1 MCIICAVGLVMSVDS
16 EPMLTCVCMYV
27 SPFIATVIYVNAI
40 CTCISVCKINAM
52 GGVMYYNYHLN

>member
-1 MCIICAVGLVMSVDS
+1 MCITRAMELVMSVDS

-27 SPFIATVIYVNAI
+27 SPFITTVIYVNAI

-52 GGVMYYNYHLN
+52 GRVMYYNYYLN

>member
-1 MCIICAVGLVMSVDS
+1 MELVMSVDS

-27 SPFIATVIYVNAI
+27 SPFITTVIYVNAI

-52 GGVMYYNYHLN
+52 GRVMYYNYYLN